1 MVYVVAATV
10 YRPTVYCIVSL
21 LCCVQVSEAIQL
33 GEDDE
38 AQEERDLTEVQ
49 EQV

>member
-1 MVYVVAATV
+1 M
-10 YRPTVYCIVSL
+10 L
-21 LCCVQVSEAIQL
+21 LIQDSGMLVCVLVVQVSEAIQL
-33 GEDDE
+33 EEDEE